1 MRRKLKAAFT
11 AAVVAGT
18 LGAVPLLSGQA
29 AVAGSSGTNTRTPN
43 LPAVAL
49 TASGSSLVSFS
60 TRSPERARPAV
71 PVTGLIGLD
80 TSLVGI
86 DYRPQDGLLY
96 GVGNGGGVYTL
107 DTSTGAATAVSNLG
121 APPAGFVAFG
131 VDFNPVNGL
140 LRVVSD
146 SGLNL
151 RHDVVAHATTVDTA
165 LSALGVTGIAY
176 TNNDTSLTT
185 GTTLFDIDTNLD
197 QLAIQSPPNTGVL
210 VATGNLGVNADLN
223 AGFDIYSSLDNTGV
237 SVDSIGFA
245 TLSVAGQY
253 GLYSVNLLTGHANPI
268 GQFPAGTV
276 VSDVAVKP

>member
-1 MRRKLKAAFT
+1 M
-11 AAVVAGT
+11 
-18 LGAVPLLSGQA
+18 
-29 AVAGSSGTNTRTPN
+29 
-43 LPAVAL
+43 
-49 TASGSSLVSFS
+49 
-60 TRSPERARPAV
+60 
-71 PVTGLIGLD
+71 PVTGLVGPD

-107 DTSTGAATAVSNLG
+107 NTSTGAATAVSNLG
-121 APPAGFVAFG
+121 VPPAGFVAFG

-151 RHDVVAHATTVDTA
+151 RHDVVAHVTTGDTA

-237 SVDSIGFA
+237 SVGSIGFA

-253 GLYSVNLLTGHANPI
+253 GLYSVNLLTGHADPI

-276 VSDVAVKP
+276 VSDVAVQP